1 MDDFP
6 APALP
11 GSGLALV
18 PALTK
23 LNFVTW
29 IYGTPISASGLSAC
43 TGGLRRREVLRWLF
57 LHKHDLLGIKSG
69 KLEN

>member
-29 IYGTPISASGLSAC
+29 IYGTPISAIGLSAC
-43 TGGLRRREVLRWLF
+43 IRRTPKTRSVEVVVLAQA
-57 LHKHDLLGIKSG
+57 
-69 KLEN
+69 